1 MEQHQIKPI
10 CNARSGNQTRTLS
23 PLRHPCPP
31 PGEIPS
37 DVSFPPPP
45 LAPGNNLPNNLRILP
60 TDVTLKHHAPDV
72 NLNATSGHYLLDF
85 FPGLNPPDIPHGHST
100 RTFPPTDSFPSL
112 TDIVNL
118 FVCLL
123 VFFFTVF
130 LGIYKGFTARR
141 HKNLQELYKGT
152 LGMTCLFYSFIH

>member
-1 MEQHQIKPI
+1 MLPLK
-10 CNARSGNQTRTLS
+10 TRIYAHS
-23 PLRHPCPP
+23 HP
-31 PGEIPS
+31 GGINGTS
-37 DVSFPPPP
+37 TPPPP

-72 NLNATSGHYLLDF
+72 NLNAISGHYLLDF

-123 VFFFTVF
+123 GFF
-130 LGIYKGFTARR
+130 L
-141 HKNLQELYKGT
+141 LY
-152 LGMTCLFYSFIH
+152 S

>member
-1 MEQHQIKPI
+1 MLFFAEGDGEKKPLEQHQIKPI
-10 CNARSGNQTRTLS
+10 CNARSGNQTGTLS
-23 PLRHPCPP
+23 PLRHPSL

-37 DVSFPPPP
+37 DVSFPPP

-60 TDVTLKHHAPDV
+60 TDVTLRHHAPDV

-85 FPGLNPPDIPHGHST
+85 FPGLNPPDIPHGHSR

-112 TDIVNL
+112 TDIVNV

-123 VFFFTVF
+123 VFFYCI
-130 LGIYKGFTARR
+130 LRNIQG
-141 HKNLQELYKGT
+141 LYST
-152 LGMTCLFYSFIH
+152 QT

>member
-10 CNARSGNQTRTLS
+10 CNARSGNQTGTLS

-31 PGEIPS
+31 PWGNTLRRF
-37 DVSFPPPP
+37 FPPPP

-85 FPGLNPPDIPHGHST
+85 FPGLNPPDILHGHSR

-123 VFFFTVF
+123 VFFFYCI
-130 LGIYKGFTARR
+130 LRNIQG
-141 HKNLQELYKGT
+141 LYST
-152 LGMTCLFYSFIH
+152 QT

>member
-1 MEQHQIKPI
+1 MLFFAEGDGEKKPLEQHQIKPI
-10 CNARSGNQTRTLS
+10 CNARSGNQTGTLS
-23 PLRHPCPP
+23 PLRHPSPL

-37 DVSFPPPP
+37 DVSSPPP

-85 FPGLNPPDIPHGHST
+85 FPGLNPPDIPHGHSR
-100 RTFPPTDSFPSL
+100 RTFPPTDSFPSP

-118 FVCLL
+118 FVLL
-123 VFFFTVF
+123 VFFYCI
-130 LGIYKGFTARR
+130 LRNIQG
-141 HKNLQELYKGT
+141 LYST
-152 LGMTCLFYSFIH
+152 QT

>member
-1 MEQHQIKPI
+1 MLFFAEGDGEKKPLEQHQIKPI
-10 CNARSGNQTRTLS
+10 CNARSGNQTGTLS
-23 PLRHPCPP
+23 PLRHTSPP

-37 DVSFPPPP
+37 DVSFPPP

-85 FPGLNPPDIPHGHST
+85 FPGLNPPDIPHGHSR

-123 VFFFTVF
+123 VFFFYCI
-130 LGIYKGFTARR
+130 LRNIQG
-141 HKNLQELYKGT
+141 LYST
-152 LGMTCLFYSFIH
+152 QT